1 MSLPAAE
8 PEAADLVL
16 VGDRHLLELPL
27 EGLAALS
34 GETVSSVSR
43 EFSLQM
49 LWSRLHREAGEPGPA
64 PRPGLATDCWAVGLG
79 RASKAAPDAHCGP
92 RARSGLRSASR
103 LALGGRGAVNSGHRS
118 RRQW

>member
-1 MSLPAAE
+1 MSLPTAE

-64 PRPGLATDCWAVGLG
+64 PPPRPRDRLLG
-79 RASKAAPDAHCGP
+79 RGP
-92 RARSGLRSASR
+92 GTGVESCS
-103 LALGGRGAVNSGHRS
+103 
-118 RRQW
+118 